1 MGVPPQI
8 AVIVVVVVVIAVI
21 TVVHVLT
28 SVSRKKVQK
37 NPAPDRDEVAL
48 AVPP

>member
-1 MGVPPQI
+1 MGFLPKI
-8 AVIVVVVVVIAVI
+8 AIVVVVVVVVAVI